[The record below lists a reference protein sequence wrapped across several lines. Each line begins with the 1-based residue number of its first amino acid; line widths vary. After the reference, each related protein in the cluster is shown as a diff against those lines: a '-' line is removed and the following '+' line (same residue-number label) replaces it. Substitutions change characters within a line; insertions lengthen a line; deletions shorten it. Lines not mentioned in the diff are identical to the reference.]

1 MPLKRAMF
9 WKVRAMPSLVRAAG
23 ESLVTS
29 APVERMLPRWG
40 R

>member
-9 WKVRAMPSLVRAAG
+9 WKVRAMPSLVRADG
-23 ESLVTS
+23 ETFVTS
-29 APVERMLPRWG
+29 APSNWMFPRWG